1 MTIIE
6 ELKPDSTSKETILT
20 IGVFDGVHLGHRHL
34 ISELTSRASATKRR
48 AGVITFQ
55 NHPASVINPEF
66 KPNFI
71 TSVTER
77 VNLLLDTGVDFVTPI
92 SFDHEVSRLTAEK
105 FTRILVE
112 ILNMSGLIVG
122 PDFRMG
128 KNRDADV
135 SKLAEIGVSQ
145 GFEVRV
151 VDQQKTDE
159 FPIRSTAIRNLLSE
173 GDVQSASGMLG
184 RYYSTVGEVMHGLKR
199 GRDLGFPT
207 CNLIPTVGMA
217 IPKDGIYAT
226 FANIGNKK
234 YMAATSIGTR
244 PTFDEGGRTIESYIL
259 DFDQDIYGQTIKL
272 EFIKHL
278 RDEKAFGTVDD
289 LILQMNKDVEETRN
303 ILNALNSTQSS

>member
-34 ISELTSRASATKRR
+34 MSELTKQANTTNRR

-71 TSVTER
+71 TSVKDR
-77 VNLLLDTGVDFVTPI
+77 VDLLLETGVDFVSPI
-92 SFDHEVSRLTAEK
+92 SFDREVSSLSAEQ
-105 FTRILVE
+105 FTGILVE
-112 ILNMSGLIVG
+112 VLNMSGLVVG

-135 SKLAEIGVSQ
+135 SKLAKIGINQ
-145 GFEVRV
+145 GFEVQV
-151 VDQQKTDE
+151 VEQQKSDE
-159 FPIRSTAIRNLLSE
+159 FPIRSTAIRNLLSQ
-173 GDVQSASGMLG
+173 GDVGSVSKMLG
-184 RYYSTVGEVMHGLKR
+184 RYFSTTGEVTHGLKR

-207 CNLIPTVGMA
+207 CNLIPTEGMA

-226 FANIGNKK
+226 LAYIGRQQ

-244 PTFDEGGRTIESYIL
+244 PTFDEGGRTIESYVL
-259 DFDQDIYGQTIKL
+259 DFDQEIYGEAIKL
-272 EFIKHL
+272 AFVKHI
-278 RDEKAFGTVDD
+278 RDEKAFDTIKN
-289 LILQMNKDVEETRN
+289 LIIQMNKDVEETRN
-303 ILNALNSTQSS
+303 ILNELTTTQGF

>member
-6 ELKPDSTSKETILT
+6 ELKPDSTSEETILT

-34 ISELTSRASATKRR
+34 MSELTKQANTTNRR

-71 TSVTER
+71 TSVKDR
-77 VNLLLDTGVDFVTPI
+77 VDLLLETGVDFVSPI
-92 SFDHEVSRLTAEK
+92 SFDLEVSKLSAEQ
-105 FTRILVE
+105 FTGILVE
-112 ILNMSGLIVG
+112 VLNMSGLIVG

-135 SKLAEIGVSQ
+135 SKLADIGVDQ
-145 GFEVRV
+145 GFEVQV
-151 VDQQKTDE
+151 VEQQKSNKC
-159 FPIRSTAIRNLLSE
+159 PIRSTAIRNLLSV
-173 GDVQSASGMLG
+173 GDVHSASGMLG
-184 RYYSTVGEVMHGLKR
+184 RYYSTAGEVMHGLKR

-259 DFDQDIYGQTIKL
+259 DFDKEIYGQTIKL
-272 EFIKHL
+272 EFIKYL
-278 RDEKAFGTVDD
+278 RDEKAFDTVEN
-289 LILQMNKDVEETRN
+289 LIVQMNKDVKDTRK
-303 ILNALNSTQSS
+303 ILNELISAQSS